1 MPYLLS
7 AMGVGNG
14 QHYPSLNRSKCCTKG
29 ICTECFL
36 QMKSPNVTR
45 PTQCP
50 YCKMANYSVE
60 YRGPKSMEEKGV
72 EQVEE
77 QKVIEAKIRMRQ
89 KELQDDNEREQ
100 RHHDD
105 DQDYHPSPL
114 PVLSLPALL
123 PPPDPV
129 QDSWRTAWESI
140 THPPQGP
147 LSSGLSERPVP
158 VMEPDSLWVRGS
170 QQTSVDDEPDRAHQ
184 QAMPALVSNIL
195 PSEVR
200 HHDIVGLPRPQPPPG
215 AQLTNGAPN
224 FGFSQHDRDDEF
236 DLDLEDIMVM
246 EAIWLS
252 IQEEGAQDRYR
263 DDERRITAVPRSL
276 STLMT
281 NFGLGSGGE
290 MDLGAIMVP
299 PPPSFLSLLP
309 PPSVLDTQEQALGR
323 RSSVTGGLACAIA
336 ALAERQVTGFDTS
349 AQQPVSATL
358 PCNPAVVSQREEV
371 SETNQECHIVDEEE
385 ALETAFP
392 SESFHRNNDGLP
404 VSRKIGN
411 RMVKDSASQD
421 ERGSLQ
427 TSSPMVDFSNSER
440 ERECASP
447 IRDSGSTNVS
457 EGLAN
462 WVSSTQ
468 WEYEGAASIT
478 KWSSDHSS
486 EQVEVGTSFSS
497 SSIPSASELP
507 WEAADFPP
515 DGRSGESSSSHHSM
529 EAGGKSTVVP
539 EGYEEQ
545 MMLAMAL
552 SLADAQAR
560 IH

>member
-1 MPYLLS
+1 
-7 AMGVGNG
+7 
-14 QHYPSLNRSKCCTKG
+14 
-29 ICTECFL
+29 
-36 QMKSPNVTR
+36 
-45 PTQCP
+45 
-50 YCKMANYSVE
+50 
-60 YRGPKSMEEKGV
+60 
-72 EQVEE
+72 
-77 QKVIEAKIRMRQ
+77 
-89 KELQDDNEREQ
+89 
-100 RHHDD
+100 
-105 DQDYHPSPL
+105 
-114 PVLSLPALL
+114 
-123 PPPDPV
+123 
-129 QDSWRTAWESI
+129 
-140 THPPQGP
+140 
-147 LSSGLSERPVP
+147 
-158 VMEPDSLWVRGS
+158 
-170 QQTSVDDEPDRAHQ
+170 
-184 QAMPALVSNIL
+184 
-195 PSEVR
+195 
-200 HHDIVGLPRPQPPPG
+200 
-215 AQLTNGAPN
+215 
-224 FGFSQHDRDDEF
+224 
-236 DLDLEDIMVM
+236 
-246 EAIWLS
+246 
-252 IQEEGAQDRYR
+252 
-263 DDERRITAVPRSL
+263 L

-349 AQQPVSATL
+349 ARQPVSATL

-371 SETNQECHIVDEEE
+371 SETNQECQIVDGEE

-392 SESFHRNNDGLP
+392 SESFHRNNDGSR

-421 ERGSLQ
+421 ERGMLQ
-427 TSSPMVDFSNSER
+427 TSSPMVGFLSSER

-468 WEYEGAASIT
+468 WDYEGAASLT
-478 KWSSDHSS
+478 KWSGDHSS
-486 EQVEVGTSFSS
+486 EQVEVGTSFS

-529 EAGGKSTVVP
+529 EAGGNSTVVP

-560 IH
+560 IR